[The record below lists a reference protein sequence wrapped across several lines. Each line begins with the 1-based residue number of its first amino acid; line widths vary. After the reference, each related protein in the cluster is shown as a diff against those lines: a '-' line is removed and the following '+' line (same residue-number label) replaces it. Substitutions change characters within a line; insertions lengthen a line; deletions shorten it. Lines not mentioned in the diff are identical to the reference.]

1 MKETKNPNQTETNN
15 RRKKKE
21 RKKRDT
27 ESQRL
32 LHY

>member
-32 LHY
+32 LHF